1 MGRVLPPRN
10 SFGRPLAPA
19 ASILTAIYHMLKD
32 GTQHQDLGAHHFDR
46 RSKDLKVKRL
56 VTQLANLS
64 FNKKLSP
71 WPKPYDT
78 MDAANLE
85 PAQQPG
91 LPAESLILA
100 VLAAPPGDCGLSV
113 RTSFL
118 TVHCTSD
125 GNDVSESIQARRA
138 AVMPPRNH
146 IQRPSDTIH
155 VPS

>member
-1 MGRVLPPRN
+1 
-10 SFGRPLAPA
+10 
-19 ASILTAIYHMLKD
+19 MLKD

-118 TVHCTSD
+118 R
-125 GNDVSESIQARRA
+125 VSYEPI
-138 AVMPPRNH
+138 
-146 IQRPSDTIH
+146 
-155 VPS
+155 

>member
-1 MGRVLPPRN
+1 M
-10 SFGRPLAPA
+10 
-19 ASILTAIYHMLKD
+19 LTAIYHMLKD

-56 VTQLANLS
+56 VTQRANLS

-91 LPAESLILA
+91 LPAESLISA
-100 VLAAPPGDCGLSV
+100 VLAAPPADCGLSV

-118 TVHCTSD
+118 RAYLS
-125 GNDVSESIQARRA
+125 GKGIRAGPNDRIRL
-138 AVMPPRNH
+138 
-146 IQRPSDTIH
+146 
-155 VPS
+155 